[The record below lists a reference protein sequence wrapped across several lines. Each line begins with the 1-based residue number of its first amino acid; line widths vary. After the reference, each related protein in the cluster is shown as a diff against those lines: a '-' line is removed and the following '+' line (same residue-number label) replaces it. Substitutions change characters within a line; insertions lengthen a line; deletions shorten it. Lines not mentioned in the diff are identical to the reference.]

1 MPDRELA
8 ARRLLAVTEEELQ
21 RIILD
26 IHDGPVQ
33 KLFAALSQLTLLRN
47 QLAARPQ
54 APAAECAL
62 PLTRAITLLENALGD
77 IRSLLTTFRA
87 PEFAAR
93 DLGEILEDLVIQF
106 ETLTG
111 ITINLE
117 LEAIPVQVALP
128 VKIALYR
135 ITQEALANVHRH
147 AGVNKAEVC
156 LRWREGYLELEVR
169 DRGRGFN
176 PPPLSGRH
184 ATERSE
190 HIGLRGMRERAALV
204 NGELQVHSRPGEGTH
219 VRVEVPLN
227 G

>member
-54 APAAECAL
+54 AAAVECAL
-62 PLTRAITLLENALGD
+62 PLTRAISLLENALGD
-77 IRSLLTTFRA
+77 IRSLLSTFRA
-87 PEFAAR
+87 PEFVAR
-93 DLGEILEDLVIQF
+93 ELSEILEDLVIQF

-111 ITINLE
+111 VTVNLD
-117 LEAIPVQVALP
+117 LETIPVNVALP

-147 AGVNKAEVC
+147 AGVNTAAVR
-156 LRWREGYLELEVR
+156 LRWRAGLLELEVR
-169 DRGRGFN
+169 DRGRGFH

-204 NGELQVHSRPGEGTH
+204 NGELRVDSRPGEGTCVH
-219 VRVEVPLN
+219 VEVPLD

>member
-47 QLAARPQ
+47 QLTARPDVSG
-54 APAAECAL
+54 ECTL
-62 PLTRAITLLENALGD
+62 PLTRAIALLENALGD
-77 IRSLLTTFRA
+77 IRSLLSTFRA
-87 PEFAAR
+87 PEFVAR
-93 DLGEILEDLVIQF
+93 ELGEILEDLVIQF
-106 ETLTG
+106 ETLTEM
-111 ITINLE
+111 TVNLE
-117 LEAIPVQVALP
+117 LEAVPVRVALP
-128 VKIALYR
+128 IKIALYR

-147 AGVNKAEVC
+147 AGVQTAEVR
-156 LRWREGYLELEVR
+156 LRWEEGRLKLEVR

-204 NGELQVHSRPGEGTH
+204 NGELEVHSRPGEGTC
-219 VRVEVPLN
+219 VRVEVPLD